1 MNPRLRLAYGTL
13 FPVTTELRLSSE
25 LVEFLESGGRAIL
38 FGEDGTEYATG
49 IMHPDRIR
57 DETAETWRAVTD
69 QVRRI
74 AGPALLALDADI
86 SAVHR
91 LHRLTTALP
100 TLSESKIMADDEFAD
115 VIRAVARDA
124 RQLGINLLLSP
135 TADVVAKDNPW
146 LAGRTLGDDIAE
158 ASRLVTGYV
167 RGVKQAGIGSTL
179 KHFPGNPVITGLPA
193 TQEARVPITMEALRP
208 YLAPFRAGIEAGAD
222 AVFLSPAIFDAV
234 TPPRPGSISPDL
246 IQLLRDELAF
256 SGLVITC
263 DLDHRSTLGNQSLE
277 QIVVE
282 ALIAGADLLLV
293 SPAAVPHL
301 GSLARAIDKA
311 VDDGRLPLERLQA
324 ASAAID
330 RVSS

>member
-1 MNPRLRLAYGTL
+1 MNTPLRLAYSTL
-13 FPVTTELRLSSE
+13 FPVTTELQLSPD
-25 LVEFLESGGRAIL
+25 LVEFLKSGGRAIL

-57 DETAETWRAVTD
+57 DETAETWRAATD
-69 QVRRI
+69 EVRAI
-74 AGPALLALDADI
+74 AGLALLALDADI

-91 LHRLTTALP
+91 LHRLTAALP
-100 TLSESKIMADDEFAD
+100 TLSEGKAMTDEAFTAKIHAMAH
-115 VIRAVARDA
+115 DA
-124 RQLGINLLLSP
+124 RQLGINLVLSP

-146 LAGRTLGDDIAE
+146 LAGRTLGDDFAE
-158 ASRLVTGYV
+158 VSRLVSAYV
-167 RGVKQAGIGSTL
+167 RGVKRAGIGSTL

-193 TQEARVPITMEALRP
+193 TQDARIPMTMEALRP
-208 YLAPFRAGIEAGAD
+208 YLAPFAAGIEAGVD
-222 AVFLSPAIFDAV
+222 AVLLSPAIFDAV
-234 TPPRPGSISPDL
+234 TPPQPGSISPDL
-246 IQLLRDELAF
+246 INLLRQELAF
-256 SGLVITC
+256 SGLVITS

-301 GSLARAIDKA
+301 RLLARAIEKA
-311 VDDGRLPLERLQA
+311 VDDGRLPLERLLA
-324 ASAAID
+324 ASAAVD